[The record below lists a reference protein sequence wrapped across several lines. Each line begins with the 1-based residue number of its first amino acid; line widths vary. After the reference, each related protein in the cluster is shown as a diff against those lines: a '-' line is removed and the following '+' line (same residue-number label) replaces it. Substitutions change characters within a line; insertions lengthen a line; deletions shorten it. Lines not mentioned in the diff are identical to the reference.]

1 MANKTS
7 GKGVLATSGGK
18 SLWFK
23 VAALSGIITP
33 IVAFSCI
40 ALAIAYYPPFSWTD
54 NALSDLG
61 VVEGITSIVFN
72 GGLIVSG
79 ILATIFAVGL
89 YAYLGESTVGKAGS
103 LLFVLDTLALML
115 IGVFPENVKPTHY
128 YVSVM
133 FFMLFP
139 IAMLV
144 LTATFLK
151 KVKTKMGL
159 FTFLVAAFAAAVW
172 IIQWTVGF
180 GSNVAIPETL
190 SALAASAWAIVLG
203 VKMLKEKP

>member
-1 MANKTS
+1 MS
-7 GKGVLATSGGK
+7 ERK

-23 VAALSGIITP
+23 TAALSGIITP
-33 IVAFSCI
+33 IMAFSCI

-54 NALSDLG
+54 KALSDLG
-61 VVEGITSIVFN
+61 VVEGVTSIVFN

-79 ILATIFAVGL
+79 ILALIFAVGV
-89 YAYLGESTVGKAGS
+89 YNYLSGSNLGKAGS
-103 LLFVLDTLALML
+103 LIFVLDTLALML
-115 IGVFPENVKPTHY
+115 IGVFPENIEPTHY

-144 LTATFLK
+144 LTAAFLMSAK
-151 KVKTKMGL
+151 AKMGL
-159 FTFLVAAFAAAVW
+159 FTFLVAAFAATVW

-190 SALAASAWAIVLG
+190 SALAASAWTIVLS

>member
-1 MANKTS
+1 MLTTNEE
-7 GKGVLATSGGK
+7 K
-18 SLWFK
+18 SFWFK
-23 VAALSGIITP
+23 ITALSGIITP

-40 ALAIAYYPPFSWTD
+40 ALAIAYYPPFSWTN

-61 VVEGITSIVFN
+61 VVEGVTSMVFK

-79 ILATIFAVGL
+79 ILATIFAIGL
-89 YAYLGESTVGKAGS
+89 YNYLGGSTLGKAGS
-103 LLFVLDTLALML
+103 LIFVLDTLALML
-115 IGVFPENVKPTHY
+115 IGVFPENIKPTHY

-144 LTATFLK
+144 LTAAFLK
-151 KVKTKMGL
+151 NANAKMGL

-190 SALAASAWAIVLG
+190 SALAASAWTIVLS

>member
-1 MANKTS
+1 MKI
-7 GKGVLATSGGK
+7 
-18 SLWFK
+18 
-23 VAALSGIITP
+23 AALSGILTP

-40 ALAIAYYPPFSWTD
+40 TLAILYYPPFSWTD

-61 VVEGITSIVFN
+61 VVEGTTALVFN

-79 ILATIFAVGL
+79 ILGLIFSMGVYG
-89 YAYLGESTVGKAGS
+89 YLGKTALGKIGA
-103 LLFVLDTLALML
+103 LLFALDTLALAL
-115 IGVFPENVKPTHY
+115 IGIFPENVKPTHY

-144 LTATFLK
+144 LAAAFIK
-151 KVKTKMGL
+151 KAEVKMGV
-159 FTFLVAAFAAAVW
+159 FTFLVAAFASAVW
-172 IIQWTVGF
+172 IIHWTFGF

-190 SALAASAWAIVLG
+190 SALAAAAWAIVLG
-203 VKMLKEKP
+203 IKVMKQET

>member
-1 MANKTS
+1 MLTTNEE
-7 GKGVLATSGGK
+7 K
-18 SLWFK
+18 SFWFK
-23 VAALSGIITP
+23 ITALSGIITP

-40 ALAIAYYPPFSWTD
+40 ALAIAYYPPFSWTN

-61 VVEGITSIVFN
+61 VVEGVTSMVFN

-79 ILATIFAVGL
+79 ILATIFAIGL
-89 YAYLGESTVGKAGS
+89 YNYLGGSTLGKAGS
-103 LLFVLDTLALML
+103 LIFVLDTLALML
-115 IGVFPENVKPTHY
+115 IGVFPENIKPTHY

-144 LTATFLK
+144 LTAAFLK
-151 KVKTKMGL
+151 NANAKMGL

-190 SALAASAWAIVLG
+190 SALAASAWTIVLS